1 MRQRF
6 ILLNQL
12 LSSDGS
18 LFVHL
23 NDDELDYCKIVLDE
37 IFGRTNFVNRITV
50 EVRSPSAFSTV
61 NPGVFKASEYILWY
75 AKDKTKF
82 TENSERIPR
91 PPDYA
96 YNKWLNNPDEHFDK
110 WSFSTLMDA
119 YSTYPPSKAKRPDS
133 ILEHFHDFIVKNADR
148 ICRLASISDNG
159 AGESIVSL
167 KKESI
172 KQPGKVIKLERDAND
187 DVFILD
193 GQQLIFY
200 KKNIAIIDG
209 KETASTFLT
218 NIWKD
223 IE

>member
-12 LSSDGS
+12 LSSDSS

-82 TENSERIPR
+82 TENSELIPR

-96 YNKWLNNPDEHFDK
+96 YNKW
-110 WSFSTLMDA
+110 
-119 YSTYPPSKAKRPDS
+119 
-133 ILEHFHDFIVKNADR
+133 
-148 ICRLASISDNG
+148 
-159 AGESIVSL
+159 
-167 KKESI
+167 I
-172 KQPGKVIKLERDAND
+172 K
-187 DVFILD
+187 
-193 GQQLIFY
+193 
-200 KKNIAIIDG
+200 
-209 KETASTFLT
+209 
-218 NIWKD
+218 
-223 IE
+223 